1 MLDKTK
7 TDKELGI
14 KVNKYLEEKG
24 VQTPIHDEYLRQSDQ
39 EKISRIEI
47 SFRHIMTDLGLDLSD
62 DSLEKTPHRVAKM
75 FVSEVFWGLD
85 SANFPRVMTF
95 ANKMQYSQMIIEKN
109 ISVKSACE
117 HHFQPFVGTA
127 NVSYLPNE
135 KVIGLSKLNRIV
147 EYFSRRPQVQ
157 ERLTEQIYHALSY
170 VLGTKNIAVVINA
183 SHMCV
188 SLRGVEDNN
197 SKTSTSRMGGIFM
210 EDEGGAKQEFFESL
224 KL

>member
-47 SFRHIMTDLGLDLSD
+47 SFRHIMTNLGLDLSD

-147 EYFSRRPQVQ
+147 E
-157 ERLTEQIYHALSY
+157 
-170 VLGTKNIAVVINA
+170 
-183 SHMCV
+183 
-188 SLRGVEDNN
+188 
-197 SKTSTSRMGGIFM
+197 
-210 EDEGGAKQEFFESL
+210 
-224 KL
+224 